1 MKAYIVEREALIY
14 NIQAIKAYAGGK
26 TVWGVLKGNG
36 YGIGLLPL
44 AKLLWENG
52 IEHFAVTERKE
63 AQALRE
69 NYPDAVILMLRSTS
83 DPEEINALLDHK
95 VILSVSSVEVAQ
107 SVNAVAQARADV
119 AEVHLCIDTGM
130 GRGGFLPSQ
139 TDRMIAVY
147 SEMKHLAVSGVYTHF
162 NSAFCN
168 KKETFRQHQEFL
180 TAVRAIQNAGCETGM
195 IHCCGSAAFL
205 NYPELHEDAV
215 RIGSA
220 FLGRAFGAE
229 KLGLKPVGYVE
240 CPVEELCELSRGQS
254 VGYGAGF
261 VASAPLRTAVISV
274 GYYNGFYA
282 GVSED
287 LFRIRDSLRGMFHQ
301 FKNLFIRKW
310 VIVTVNG
317 HKCRVLG
324 HIGMVHAV
332 VDVTGIDCK
341 LGDPV
346 IVNINP
352 LLVKGMKIVYK

>member
-1 MKAYIVEREALIY
+1 MKAYIVEREALIH
-14 NIQAIKAYAGGK
+14 NIQAVRDFAGEK
-26 TVWGVLKGNG
+26 PVWGVLKGNG

-52 IEHFAVTERKE
+52 IDRFAVTEPKE
-63 AQALRE
+63 AFALRE
-69 NYPDAVILMLRSTS
+69 NYPDAPILMLRATE
-83 DPEEINALLDHK
+83 DPEEIHALMDRNI
-95 VILSVSSVEVAQ
+95 ILSVSSLAVAQ
-107 SVNAVAQARADV
+107 AVNAVAEERSDV
-119 AEVHLCIDTGM
+119 AEVHLCLDTGM
-130 GRGGFLPSQ
+130 GRGGFSPAHTDQILP
-139 TDRMIAVY
+139 VY
-147 SEMKHLAVSGVYTHF
+147 SEMPHLVVSGIYTHF
-162 NSAFCN
+162 NCAFCN
-168 KKETFRQHQEFL
+168 KKETLRQHKSFL
-180 TAVRAIQNAGCETGM
+180 DAVRAIQSAGFETGM
-195 IHCCGSAAFL
+195 IHCCSSAAFL

-229 KLGLKPVGYVE
+229 KLGLRPVGYAE
-240 CPVEELCELSRGQS
+240 CTVEELCALKRGQS

-261 VASAPLRTAVISV
+261 VASAPLRTAVISL

-287 LFRIRDSLRGMFHQ
+287 LFRFRDSLRGIFHQ

-332 VDVTGIDCK
+332 IDVTGVDCK
-341 LGDPV
+341 IGDPV
-346 IVNINP
+346 RVNINP
-352 LLVKGMKIVYK
+352 LLVKGMKIVYR

>member
-1 MKAYIVEREALIY
+1 MKAYIVERESLIH
-14 NIQAIKAYAGGK
+14 NIQTIKTHAAGK
-26 TVWGVLKGNG
+26 KVWGVLKGNG

-52 IEHFAVTERKE
+52 IDHFAVTECRE
-63 AQALRE
+63 AQTLRE
-69 NYPDAVILMLRSTS
+69 NFPDATLLMLRSTS
-83 DPEEINALLDHK
+83 NPEEIHTLLDQN
-95 VILSVSSVEVAQ
+95 VILSVSSVDVART
-107 SVNAVAQARADV
+107 VNAIAEARADV
-119 AEVHLCIDTGM
+119 AEVHLCIDAGM
-130 GRGGFLPSQ
+130 GRGGFLCSQ

-147 SEMKHLAVSGVYTHF
+147 SEMRHLAVSGIYTHF
-162 NSAFCN
+162 NSAFCS
-168 KKETFRQHQEFL
+168 KKETFRQHREFL
-180 TAVRAIQNAGCETGM
+180 TAVRAIQNAGYETGM
-195 IHCCGSAAFL
+195 IHCCSSAAFL

-229 KLGLKPVGYVE
+229 KLGLKPIGYVE

-287 LFRIRDSLRGMFHQ
+287 LFRIRDSLRGLLHQ

-310 VIVTVNG
+310 VIVMVNG

-332 VDVTGIDCK
+332 IDVTGIECK